1 MPELGGCMEKG
12 DFLKQKRYEEL
23 HIFLSNFLFFV
34 ESEVQRFLK
43 ENDLL
48 RELVKKEIE
57 VGYSSK
63 AKLVRGDKEVSLI
76 SYSLSYTFF
85 ENIED
90 EFGQRPNDVVLGFL
104 IHLNDLDQFTFTR
117 DIVSEFGDMDYVD
130 FKFEELTSVLKKEI
144 LEMEQTYL
152 QVMQNF
158 LEKRLGTDLT
168 YK

>member
-1 MPELGGCMEKG
+1 MEKG
-12 DFLKQKRYEEL
+12 DFLKQKRYQEL

-63 AKLVRGDKEVSLI
+63 AKLVRGDKEVSLL

-104 IHLNDLDQFTFTR
+104 IHLNDLDHITFTR

-130 FKFEELTSVLKKEI
+130 CEFQELTSILKKEI

-152 QVMQNF
+152 QVIQNF

>member
-1 MPELGGCMEKG
+1 M
-12 DFLKQKRYEEL
+12 
-23 HIFLSNFLFFV
+23 
-34 ESEVQRFLK
+34 
-43 ENDLL
+43 
-48 RELVKKEIE
+48 
-57 VGYSSK
+57 
-63 AKLVRGDKEVSLI
+63 
-76 SYSLSYTFF
+76 SYTFF

-104 IHLNDLDQFTFTR
+104 IHLNGLDNITFTR

-130 FKFEELTSVLKKEI
+130 CKFQELTSALKKEI

-152 QVMQNF
+152 QAMQNF